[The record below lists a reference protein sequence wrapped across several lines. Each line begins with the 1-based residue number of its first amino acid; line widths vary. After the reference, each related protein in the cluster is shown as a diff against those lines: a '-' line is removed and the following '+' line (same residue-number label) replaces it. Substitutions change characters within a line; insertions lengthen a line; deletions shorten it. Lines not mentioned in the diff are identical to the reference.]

1 MPTSLSAISVLPVDT
16 WGAAFD
22 PQTQQFA
29 HAALEQG
36 SVLWFPRLAF
46 ELGEAERRAM
56 AVEVAGSAKN
66 VSYDPARRWLR
77 GSTGSEP
84 EQRCIATMMA
94 RYAEQT
100 LALLN
105 TLLPAYAA
113 QLQPARTSYRPAE
126 IAGRRTSWRKDDT
139 RLHVDSFPSSPTQ
152 GARILRVFSNINPQ
166 GQHRVWRLG
175 GPFDEVARRFL
186 PQMRAPAPGSAE
198 LLQWMGVTK
207 SRRSAYDHYMLQL
220 HDRMKSDPDY
230 QRTGPQQ
237 THGFPP
243 GSSWMVFTDQAPH
256 AALQGRYALEQT
268 FHLPV
273 AALRDPALAPLN
285 VLQGLLGREL
295 A

>member
-1 MPTSLSAISVLPVDT
+1 MSAITELPVDT
-16 WGAAFD
+16 WTAPLD
-22 PQTQQFA
+22 PALQRLA

-46 ELGEAERRAM
+46 ELGVAERQAM
-56 AVEVAGSAKN
+56 AVDVAGSAKN
-66 VSYDPARRWLR
+66 VSYDPARRQLR
-77 GSTGSEP
+77 GSAGGEA
-84 EQRCIATMMA
+84 EQRSIAAMMA

-105 TLLPAYAA
+105 ALLPGYAA
-113 QLQPARTSYRPAE
+113 QLQQARTSYRPAE
-126 IAGRRTSWRKDDT
+126 IAGRQTSWRKDDT

-166 GQHRVWRLG
+166 GQRRVWRLG

-186 PQMRAPAPGSAE
+186 PKIPAPAPGSAT
-198 LLQWMGVTK
+198 LLQWLHVTK

-230 QRTGPQQ
+230 QRAEPQR
-237 THGFPP
+237 THEFPP

-273 AALRDPALAPLN
+273 AALQEPELAPLN
-285 VLQGLLGREL
+285 VLQRLLGREL
-295 A
+295 V